1 MWFNPRYHNFI
12 CVKISPF
19 FCHAFVAVNQLC
31 TIALQLCEVHHYWLW
46 SCSKHWYSGPC
57 KPTQTWIACDVCRP
71 PPYTLPH
78 CGPASD
84 WCCITRHDTV
94 QLARES
100 KQDQTPD
107 KTNSPMLYDA
117 IWCNLFQGEIFQE
130 GLNTW
135 KDAVEHLGHCKRNN
149 NRVFLRQA
157 HCIVWVRQSI
167 WCYGDIQ
174 KRKMSKAQ

>member
-31 TIALQLCEVHHYWLW
+31 TIALQLCEVHHHWLW

-71 PPYTLPH
+71 PPLYFAPLWPGFRLVLHNKARYCSTCKREQTRPNARQNKLPMQ
-78 CGPASD
+78 S
-84 WCCITRHDTV
+84 
-94 QLARES
+94 
-100 KQDQTPD
+100 
-107 KTNSPMLYDA
+107 DA
-117 IWCNLFQGEIFQE
+117 IFSRARYSKKSLIHG
-130 GLNTW
+130 
-135 KDAVEHLGHCKRNN
+135 KDAVEHLEHCKRNN
-149 NRVFLRQA
+149 NRLFLRQA